1 MPGASYEFKVIEAY
15 QEQWINSFF
24 KNATALIGKKAIDRY
39 VELNPLKDAEST
51 EEWAN
56 LMRDYTTDVLGQPT
70 LYNPKTF
77 GLRKSEIA
85 KHEAIIKQ
93 YKKQFKKGNVT
104 REYVSENQYNKSVA
118 ALEQNKKFQTF
129 DKRLFYYVT
138 DEAGIN
144 ALDKISTKLWG
155 RKDKPKLPFYGELP
169 KSPEARRQ
177 TLSRILHSI
186 GAAEAKWSL
195 ITLLSHPKT
204 AVANLF
210 GGSHNTIASA
220 GLYNFTTAT
229 FNKKKLLATVFKGTK
244 LNDGTEITTAEH
256 LRRFAE
262 ESGAHETFYVT
273 EASLERKFA
282 GKEAKEFLR
291 EVQESLK
298 NNPSI
303 GEADVLSIA
312 KKYKITTAVANAAAI
327 PMRFSEKKLRTDS
340 FFAHYLNAYNNLKNF
355 IPNIKHNDPY
365 VINMALKG
373 VEATQFLYH
382 SAFRPNYSRTAL
394 GKVMTRFHPFAWNS
408 VRFRRQTY
416 QRASRYG
423 FKQGTQSFEKFK
435 RLATLD
441 LIAMSLA
448 NMFTSSVF
456 DATVPPPLNWL
467 QDTADWLF
475 GDERERDR
483 AFFSSWPH
491 PVLAPLQIVTP
502 PIARYPMTLINA
514 GINGNWERFSDYYL
528 WTFFPFGRFGRSIA
542 KTIETPEMWVEQ
554 MTGIPI
560 HGIGREKRNLVES
573 D

>member
-1 MPGASYEFKVIEAY
+1 MHKIGAS
-15 QEQWINSFF
+15 
-24 KNATALIGKKAIDRY
+24 
-39 VELNPLKDAEST
+39 
-51 EEWAN
+51 
-56 LMRDYTTDVLGQPT
+56 
-70 LYNPKTF
+70 
-77 GLRKSEIA
+77 
-85 KHEAIIKQ
+85 
-93 YKKQFKKGNVT
+93 
-104 REYVSENQYNKSVA
+104 
-118 ALEQNKKFQTF
+118 
-129 DKRLFYYVT
+129 
-138 DEAGIN
+138 
-144 ALDKISTKLWG
+144 
-155 RKDKPKLPFYGELP
+155 
-169 KSPEARRQ
+169 
-177 TLSRILHSI
+177 
-186 GAAEAKWSL
+186 EAKWQL

-204 AVANLF
+204 AVANMF

-220 GLYNFTTAT
+220 GLYNFATAS
-229 FNKKKLLATVFKGTK
+229 FNKKRLLATTFKGTK
-244 LNDGTEITTAEH
+244 LNDGTEITTSEH

-282 GKEAKEFLR
+282 GKEAKEFVR

-298 NNPSI
+298 NNANLS
-303 GEADVLSIA
+303 EADVFSIA
-312 KKYKITTAVANAAAI
+312 KKYKVTDAITNIAAI
-327 PMRFSEKKLRTDS
+327 PMRISEKKLRTDS
-340 FFAHYLNAYNNLKNF
+340 FFAHYLNAYNNLKDF

-382 SAFRPNYSRTAL
+382 SAFRPNYSRTAI
-394 GKVMTRFHPFAWNS
+394 GKMMTRFHPFAWNS

-416 QRASRYG
+416 QRAARYG
-423 FKQGTQSFEKFK
+423 FKPGTDSFNKFK

-441 LIAMSLA
+441 MFALSLA

-456 DATVPPPLNWL
+456 DATVPPPLNWM

-475 GDERERDR
+475 GDERERER

-514 GINGNWERFSDYYL
+514 TINGNWERFADYYL
-528 WTFFPFGRFGRSIA
+528 YTFFPFGRLGRSVV
-542 KTIETPEMWVEQ
+542 KTMETPEMWVEQ

-573 D
+573 E